1 MEVAAGIHRL
11 AVPLGDRV
19 ACTALVVSRGE
30 ALVFD
35 TAIAGAF
42 EEVVF
47 PYLDELGVTASML
60 RHVVISHAD
69 FDHFGANA
77 ELRAW
82 APDASFLCHAEDR
95 RQIED
100 VEALIVERYGEFAG
114 ANGMPSDP
122 ELDAFVRGVTHACQ
136 IDGTLEGG
144 DVIDVGDLRLEV
156 MHVPGHSH
164 GHLALFE
171 ASSRC
176 ALIADA
182 VLGAACPTEAGAP
195 AFPPTYRYVD
205 DYLETI
211 ERLETVEADTLVTG
225 HFSVMRGAEI
235 RAFYDTSREFVARTD
250 QALADALHTGP
261 RTTRQL
267 VDELGP
273 VLGDW
278 PTAGGELGVFPMVG
292 HLERLEAAGRV
303 ERSAM
308 PDGLTLWQSRTT
320 L

>member
-19 ACTALVVSRGE
+19 ACIALVVSRGE
-30 ALVFD
+30 ALIFD
-35 TAIAGAF
+35 TAIAGGL

-60 RHVVISHAD
+60 GHVVISHAD

-82 APDASFLCHAEDR
+82 APDASFLCHAKDR

-100 VEALIVERYGEFAG
+100 VEALIDERYGEFAG
-114 ANGMPSDP
+114 AIGMPSDP
-122 ELDAFVRGVTHACQ
+122 ELDAFVRGVTHACR
-136 IDGTLEGG
+136 IDGTLGEG
-144 DVIDVGDLRLEV
+144 DVLYVGDLRLEV

-171 ASSRC
+171 PASRC

-182 VLGAACPTEAGAP
+182 VLGAACPTAAGAP

-211 ERLETVEADTLVTG
+211 GRLKIVEADTVVTG
-225 HFSVMRGAEI
+225 HFSVMHGAEI
-235 RAFYDTSREFVARTD
+235 GAFYDTSREYVARTD
-250 QALADALHTGP
+250 EALDDALQIEP

-278 PTAGGELGVFPMVG
+278 PTAGGELGVFPIVG
-292 HLERLEAAGRV
+292 HLERMEAAGRV

-308 PDGLTLWQSRTT
+308 PDGLTLWQSTTT